1 MFNTLRCGEED
12 VKQTRP
18 SCSSRIPRAEMRG
31 ARR

>member
-12 VKQTRP
+12 VKRTRP
-18 SCSSRIPRAEMRG
+18 SRILRAEMRG